1 MIRLN
6 HLLFALFFFGIG
18 CSKELP
24 TNIPNLKEGEFE
36 IRVYDIK
43 GALLL
48 SKKGE
53 AEYIGKNELR
63 LTDTTFIQ
71 PNVDPLKTFAA
82 FYFILNTTLTSPKEL
97 ILNSNSTASFTQ
109 RWYSLSDDWGYT
121 SAAGKLTISSIVN
134 SKVKGSFEVNLDI
147 ADGFGKNPLWGEH
160 IVVKGS
166 FSTK

>member
-1 MIRLN
+1 MMRLN
-6 HLLFALFFFGIG
+6 HLLLALIFFGMG

-24 TNIPNLKEGEFE
+24 NNIPSLKEGEFE

-63 LTDTTFIQ
+63 LIDTTFIQ

-82 FYFILNTTLTSPKEL
+82 FYFSLNTTLTSPKEL
-97 ILNSNSTASFTQ
+97 SLNNNSTASFSQ
-109 RWYSLSDDWGYT
+109 RWYSLPDDWGYT
-121 SAAGKLTISSIVN
+121 STAGNLTISSIVN
-134 SKVKGSFEVNLDI
+134 SKVKGSFQVTLDI